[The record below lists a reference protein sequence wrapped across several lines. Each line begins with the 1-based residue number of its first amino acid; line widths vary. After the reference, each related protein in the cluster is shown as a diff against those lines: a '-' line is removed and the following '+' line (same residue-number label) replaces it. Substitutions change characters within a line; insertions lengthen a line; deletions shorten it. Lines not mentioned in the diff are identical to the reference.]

1 MAFGNGAPDVFSLI
15 MSVLAVMTEIGVGAN
30 LGAGVFLTT
39 VVAGCVAV
47 CSNCEVNKRAFTR
60 DISFYICCVDYLIF
74 VFFDKKIKLWEAIG
88 FLVLYAIYITV
99 RSIAMYNIDCVVSTQ
114 EEEN

>member
-1 MAFGNGAPDVFSLI
+1 MFSLI
-15 MSVLAVMTEIGVGAN
+15 MSVLAGMTEIGVGAN

-47 CSNCEVNKRAFTR
+47 CSDCQVNKRAFSR
-60 DISFYICCVDYLIF
+60 DIFFYMCCVCYLLF
-74 VFFDKKIKLWEAIG
+74 VFFDKKINIWEAIG

-99 RSIAMYNIDCVVSTQ
+99 
-114 EEEN
+114 

>member
-1 MAFGNGAPDVFSLI
+1 
-15 MSVLAVMTEIGVGAN
+15 MSVLAGMTEIGVGPN

-60 DISFYICCVDYLIF
+60 DISFYICCVAYLIF